1 MVVGEPP
8 TRVRPKAGILF
19 PKHKIAAPVGS
30 WIGGVSQDPSFA
42 KLAHGYRWI
51 AFVFPGGEHFA
62 SRASHYAVIA
72 KDGRKSGEI
81 NPVKN
86 RVVLDGFL
94 DIKSFRAFPQILV
107 IQALNRQDFPQWCP
121 APAAFSQFAVET

>member
-42 KLAHGYRWI
+42 ELAHGNRRI
-51 AFVFPGGEHFA
+51 AFVSPGGEHFA
-62 SRASHYAVIA
+62 SRSLARHHAVIA
-72 KDGRKSGEI
+72 KDGRKGGEI
-81 NPVKN
+81 DSVKN
-86 RVVLDGFL
+86 RVVLYGFL
-94 DIKSFRAFPQILV
+94 DIKSFRAFPQIIVL
-107 IQALNRQDFPQWCP
+107 QALNRQDFPQRCP
-121 APAAFSQFAVET
+121 APAAFS